1 MHFSRN
7 KILESNFQALKK
19 LPFRFDKNSRN
30 EKIKLLYFFINNKT
44 GKINQCR
51 NLNKLLL
58 AMLAYPDNKEVFDL
72 TKQAQSVLLNHIEES
87 KELTSKLKGSGIFNT
102 ESIECSF
109 SYEMA
114 KYLIE
119 KFPNQCNIHSSTID
133 EENLKLIFKFL
144 LPSVEYMRIHDGNLN
159 VISRIALFNKEK
171 VQTNL
176 EWLLTLLDQN
186 FKNEK
191 IKELIYSQM
200 RIILKVKIS
209 QSQLSTGLLKGL
221 NHPVY
226 FQKNPFNKNLSL
238 GRISKKK
245 LPKPLKLNKE
255 KKRDLID
262 VAKITLFHL
271 CSETEP
277 FTNANVED
285 ITFYSLDN
293 GISIALF
300 GSKVSKR
307 YSLESYIGYLVFKNN
322 IPVAYGGGWIFG
334 ERCQF
339 GINIMENF
347 RGGESNRIFNE
358 LIRVYHQYFGAT
370 NFVVKPYQFGL
381 NNPDGLKAGAFWFYY
396 KLGFR
401 PEDNNL
407 KNLALS
413 EIKRKNKNNKY
424 KSDLSVLKKFTKSNL
439 SLNFCENNFPSFDA
453 AEISIRITDFI
464 NKKYKGN
471 RENALNDCF
480 NILKKLLPIN
490 ENKWK
495 EEDILYAKN
504 VSLLFCLKPDSKQW
518 IKKNKNNILRFILL
532 KSAKTERPWIKSLQ
546 QFNSFWKRISVK

>member
-19 LPFRFDKNSRN
+19 LLFRFDKNSRN
-30 EKIKLLYFFINNKT
+30 EKINLLNFFINNKT

-245 LPKPLKLNKE
+245 IPKPLKLNKE
-255 KKRDLID
+255 KK
-262 VAKITLFHL
+262 
-271 CSETEP
+271 
-277 FTNANVED
+277 
-285 ITFYSLDN
+285 
-293 GISIALF
+293 
-300 GSKVSKR
+300 
-307 YSLESYIGYLVFKNN
+307 
-322 IPVAYGGGWIFG
+322 
-334 ERCQF
+334 
-339 GINIMENF
+339 
-347 RGGESNRIFNE
+347 
-358 LIRVYHQYFGAT
+358 
-370 NFVVKPYQFGL
+370 
-381 NNPDGLKAGAFWFYY
+381 
-396 KLGFR
+396 
-401 PEDNNL
+401 
-407 KNLALS
+407 
-413 EIKRKNKNNKY
+413 EI
-424 KSDLSVLKKFTKSNL
+424 
-439 SLNFCENNFPSFDA
+439 
-453 AEISIRITDFI
+453 
-464 NKKYKGN
+464 
-471 RENALNDCF
+471 
-480 NILKKLLPIN
+480 
-490 ENKWK
+490 
-495 EEDILYAKN
+495 
-504 VSLLFCLKPDSKQW
+504 
-518 IKKNKNNILRFILL
+518 
-532 KSAKTERPWIKSLQ
+532 
-546 QFNSFWKRISVK
+546 